1 MWKRRKDHFEF
12 YYEGKKVGY
21 VVVDKEMSSSHGHI
35 GIFRSYVNGKCL
47 YVGQGLYNAKLFV
60 ENEF

>member
-12 YYEGKKVGY
+12 YYEGKKVGF
-21 VVVDKEMSSSHGHI
+21 VVVDKDMSHSNGWI
-35 GIFRSYVNGKCL
+35 GIFRSYVKGKCL
-47 YVGQGLYNAKLFV
+47 YVGESLFNAKVVV